1 MNVILSS
8 TDEVALCAL
17 SQGRTKTLKTASSTG
32 LTETSRWVRIVEVY
46 RTGGKTL
53 VVEVE
58 IVD

>member
-1 MNVILSS
+1 MSS
-8 TDEVALCAL
+8 ANKVALRTL
-17 SQGRTKTLKTASSTG
+17 SQGRTKAFETTRSTG

-46 RTGGKTL
+46 RTGGKAL